1 MDIKTLI
8 ENEAGSHFNRNNKT
22 CCMFHAEKTPSF
34 SVDPKRGIWKCFGCG
49 KGGDAIQFLREYKNY
64 TYIQACNELGIE
76 IDETYKVALE
86 QEEQVK
92 CFINW
97 QIQNIEAYKDFKLIN
112 IYKFVDDKNNIKYF
126 KAKFSTSSKKE
137 LRYYSIIGGKVK
149 VKREGPEVPYNLHN
163 CIKALERGRSI
174 FIAEGEKDVDAL
186 TYIGKVAISL
196 KNVREIDWEI
206 FKDAVIYFVGDTGKA
221 GEEYKESIFYKIKEY
236 VSAFKVVELPGLNDL
251 GDNKDISD
259 WFELGNTKEDFNLA
273 LKDSWD
279 WKKNRYYK
287 YVENKKGFPP
297 KKIWENLELLLKR
310 NNIEVKYNL
319 LTKEV
324 EYKGLKDSYNI
335 GQNGKFEDIFSL
347 CQIQEFKMTRDN
359 LMAAIN
365 RIAKKNCYNPVQD
378 YLNNCHEN
386 WDGKRKHI
394 NKLAETI
401 VTKIDFS
408 EDIKKLFLTKWLLNC
423 ANIAFNDGDKG
434 TEGILVIQGGQGIGK
449 TRWINTIV
457 PHKAW
462 VKTGLELDPSDK
474 DKIYQATKYWITEL
488 GELDAT
494 MKKDQAKLKAFFTE
508 KVDEYRRPYER
519 FAEQHNRLTCFYAT
533 VNKEEFLKDETGNRR
548 YWVIPVQEMFVEHDV
563 DIDQLW
569 GEVMHLL
576 KTGEIP
582 HYLTEEDKEILQK
595 NNEQF
600 EVKTEAY
607 LKLEAGFDWAE
618 TDKSKWQRLTSTQIC
633 KELDIVG
640 YSTLKTTM
648 DKLGIRQRKSGSMR
662 FYELPPFSDEVI
674 MDKKMNK
681 WKSWG

>member
-8 ENEAGSHFNRNNKT
+8 ENETGCHFNKNNFT
-22 CCMFHAEKTPSF
+22 CCMFHSEKTPSL
-34 SVDPKRGIWKCFGCG
+34 SVNVKRGIWKCFGCG

-64 TYIQACNELGIE
+64 SYIQACNELGLE
-76 IDETYKVALE
+76 IDETYKIALE
-86 QEEQVK
+86 QEEK
-92 CFINW
+92 IKDYIKW
-97 QIQNIEAYKDFKLIN
+97 QLNNLDAYKDFKLIN
-112 IYKFVDDKNNIKYF
+112 LYKFTDAENSIKYF
-126 KAKFSTSSKKE
+126 KAKFQTPKKKE
-137 LRYYSIIGGKVK
+137 LRYYSLVNGKVK
-149 VKREGPEVPYNLHN
+149 VKREGPEVPYNFYN
-163 CIKALERGRSI
+163 CVKTLERNRPI
-174 FIAEGEKDVDAL
+174 FVVEGEKDVDAL
-186 TYIGKVAISL
+186 NYIGKVATSL
-196 KNVREIDWEI
+196 KNIKQIDLEV
-206 FKDAVIYFVGDTGKA
+206 FKDATVYFIGDTGKA
-221 GEEYKESIFYKIKEY
+221 GEEYKESVFYLLKEY
-236 VSAFKVVELPGLNDL
+236 IMAFKVVDLPGLKEL

-259 WFELGNTKEDFNLA
+259 WFEAGHTKEEFNLA
-273 LKDSWD
+273 LKDTWD

-287 YVENKKGFPP
+287 YVENKEGFPP
-297 KKIWENLELLLKR
+297 KKVWENLELLLNR
-310 NNIEVKYNL
+310 NKIKVKYNL
-319 LTKEV
+319 LSKEV
-324 EYKGLKDSYNI
+324 EYSGLNNSNM
-335 GQNGKFEDIFSL
+335 GSNAQFEDIFSL

-365 RIAKKNCYNPVQD
+365 RIAKKNCYNPVKE
-378 YLNNCHEN
+378 YLTKCLDS

-401 VTKIDFS
+401 VTKIDFP

-423 ANIAFNDGDKG
+423 ANIAFNNGDRG

-457 PHKAW
+457 PNKSW

-474 DKIYQATKYWITEL
+474 DKIHQATKYWITEL

-508 KVDEYRRPYER
+508 KQDEYRRPYER
-519 FAEQHNRLTCFYAT
+519 FTEQHNRLTCFYAT

-563 DIDQLW
+563 DINQLW
-569 GEVMHLL
+569 GEVMYLL

-582 HYLTEEDKEILQK
+582 YYLTEDDKEILQK

-607 LKLEAGFDWAE
+607 LKLEAGFDWSE
-618 TDKSKWQRLTSTQIC
+618 TDKDKWQRLTSTQIC
-633 KELDIVG
+633 KELDIAG
-640 YSTLKTTM
+640 YSTLKVTM

-662 FYELPPFSDEVI
+662 FYELPPFSVEI
-674 MDKKMNK
+674 LQDKNNNE
-681 WKSWG
+681 WKRWG